1 MAVISRRPAPTRGRT
16 DGPTWFEGE
25 QMSEPPAWQ
34 PPGSAAPDP
43 SPPVA
48 PSPPAA
54 APSGWG
60 QPPAWGQ
67 PTTAWGPAQGYL
79 PPPEPPRPGVVPLRP
94 LGLGEILDGAVQTMR
109 HNPRVMFGLSAL
121 VAGVAAVVSSVL
133 LLVGVP
139 QLLAAA
145 DLADTASSGG
155 SVDTSQVASAVGGS
169 VVTLLVPA
177 ALQSLALAVLNG
189 ILIIAVSDAVIGR
202 RPTAGDVLRR
212 VRWSGV
218 GRLLLLTVVTFALS
232 VVVVAVVAVPVA
244 LLYVVAV
251 PAGVVATLVGLP
263 LLVVVGVVLFTKL
276 AFAAPSLLLEELGVV
291 AALRRSWRLVT
302 GSFWRVF
309 GILLLSAAIAWAA
322 SSLLQLPFSLL
333 GQLAG
338 LAAAGADP
346 SETTQFVV
354 ATLIGNLGSVLGSA
368 VVAPFTAGVTS
379 LLYIDLRIRREGLD
393 VALARAAS
401 AA

>member
-1 MAVISRRPAPTRGRT
+1 MAVISRRPAPTRRRT
-16 DGPTWFEGE
+16 DGPTWVEGE

-34 PPGSAAPDP
+34 PPGSATPEP
-43 SPPVA
+43 SPPVTS
-48 PSPPAA
+48 SPPAA

-121 VAGVAAVVSSVL
+121 VAGVAALVSSVL

-232 VVVVAVVAVPVA
+232 VAVVAVVAVPVA

>member
-1 MAVISRRPAPTRGRT
+1 M
-16 DGPTWFEGE
+16 
-25 QMSEPPAWQ
+25 
-34 PPGSAAPDP
+34 
-43 SPPVA
+43 
-48 PSPPAA
+48 
-54 APSGWG
+54 
-60 QPPAWGQ
+60 
-67 PTTAWGPAQGYL
+67 
-79 PPPEPPRPGVVPLRP
+79 VPLRP

-121 VAGVAAVVSSVL
+121 VAGVAAVVSSAL

-139 QLLAAA
+139 QLMAAA
-145 DLADTASSGG
+145 DLADTASAGG
-155 SVDTSQVASAVGGS
+155 SVDTTQVASAIGGG

-177 ALQSLALAVLNG
+177 VFQSLALAVLNG

-212 VRWSGV
+212 VRWGGV
-218 GRLLLLTVVTFALS
+218 GRLLLLTVLTGAITVGVLA
-232 VVVVAVVAVPVA
+232 VVVVPVA

-263 LLVVVGVVLFTKL
+263 LLVVIGVVLFTKL

-291 AALRRSWRLVT
+291 AALRRSWRLVA

-338 LAAAGADP
+338 VAVAGADA
-346 SETTQFVV
+346 SDAAQFITASIV
-354 ATLIGNLGSVLGSA
+354 GNLGSVLGSA

-401 AA
+401 AV

>member
-1 MAVISRRPAPTRGRT
+1 
-16 DGPTWFEGE
+16 
-25 QMSEPPAWQ
+25 MSEPPAWQ
-34 PPGSAAPDP
+34 PPGSAVPPPTPSGPSGPPPPSSPPP
-43 SPPVA
+43 SPPLV
-48 PSPPAA
+48 PPGSPPGSPGPAA
-54 APSGWG
+54 S
-60 QPPAWGQ
+60 AWGQ
-67 PTTAWGPAQGYL
+67 PTTAWGPATPYGYL

-121 VAGVAAVVSSVL
+121 VAGLAAVVSTGL
-133 LLVGVP
+133 LLVGLP
-139 QLLAAA
+139 QLLAGV
-145 DLADTASSGG
+145 DSVDSTSGAG
-155 SVDTSQVASAVGGS
+155 SVDTAAVASAVSGG
-169 VVTLLVPA
+169 VVGFLVPA
-177 ALQSLALAVLNG
+177 LFQALSLAVLNG
-189 ILIIAVSDAVIGR
+189 ILIIAVSEAVIGR
-202 RPTAGDVLRR
+202 RPSAGDVLRR
-212 VRWSGV
+212 VRWGGV
-218 GRLLLLTVVTFALS
+218 GRLLLLTVLTGALS
-232 VVVVAVVAVPVA
+232 VAALAVVALPVA

-251 PAGVVATLVGLP
+251 PAGVVATLLGLP
-263 LLVVVGVVLFTKL
+263 LLVVIGVVLFTRL

-291 AALRRSWRLVT
+291 AALRRSWRLSA

-338 LAAAGADP
+338 LAVAGADP
-346 SETTQFVV
+346 SEATQVTVASVV
-354 ATLIGNLGSVLGSA
+354 GNFGSVLGSA
-368 VVAPFTAGVTS
+368 VVAPFSAGVTS